1 MKQLGFI
8 GALIVGAILFAVIT
22 VNMFLIDVGRGE
34 MAILIRK
41 TGLDVTNN
49 DEVAPSEDHKG
60 VQSAVLTEGRHWFNP
75 YDWEWEVIKQQ
86 EIPEGK
92 LGVLVSLTGDD
103 LPYGEFLARLDEKGD
118 PTTKGIMPEVL
129 KPGRHPIN
137 PYLFRVEEHE
147 PETVNAGYKGVVT
160 NLAGPIPGNPN
171 TLLVEEGFRGV
182 QPTTKDPGTYYLNP
196 YRERLTEVDCR
207 SQRYNLSETGEMGF
221 PSKDGF
227 WVSLDGIIEFR
238 VNPERA
244 AQVYVEYNDETNQS
258 PGTRTDRIDEEI
270 IAKVIMP
277 NARSFCRLEGS
288 NKLGRDFIQGE
299 TRTKF
304 QEDFQEAMQAAC
316 EPLGIEIIQALITR
330 IRPPQQIA
338 GPVRDREVSKQ
349 EALQYMQQIE
359 QQESEQKLA
368 IEKAMVQQKKAV
380 VVAEQEVVKL
390 TTDALREQEVAVTKA
405 NQELAVAKLKLDAA
419 LDEAAAI
426 KARGKAAADVI
437 RFENEAEAAGWV
449 KAVEAFKGDGDSY
462 AQYVLFQKLA
472 PSYRQLMANTADSP
486 IMKIFDMFVS
496 GESNTSKSKAVPAGT
511 TADANPASP
520 ASE

>member
-1 MKQLGFI
+1 MKKLGPVL
-8 GALIVGAILFAVIT
+8 GLVAFAVLFSVIAI
-22 VNMFLIDVGRGE
+22 NMFLIDVGRGE

-41 TGLDVTNN
+41 TGQDITNGE
-49 DEVAPSEDHKG
+49 EVAPSEEFKG
-60 VQSAVLTEGRHWFNP
+60 VQKAVLTEGRHWKNP
-75 YDWEWEVIKQQ
+75 YDWEWEVIRQTV
-86 EIPEGK
+86 IPEGK
-92 LGVLVSLTGDD
+92 LGVLVSLTGED
-103 LPYGEFLARLDEKGD
+103 LPYGEFLAVVDGSGE

-129 KPGRHPIN
+129 NPGRYPVN
-137 PYLFRVEEHE
+137 PHLFKVIEAE
-147 PETVNAGYKGVVT
+147 PQTVNAGFKGVLT
-160 NLAGPIPGNPN
+160 NLAGPIPQDPN
-171 TLLVEEGFRGV
+171 TLLVEVGLRGV
-182 QPTTKDPGTYYLNP
+182 QPSTKDPGTYYLNP

-207 SQRYNLSETGEMGF
+207 SQRYNLSESGEMGF

-238 VNPERA
+238 VDPDRA
-244 AQVYVEYNDETNQS
+244 AQVYVEYNDSDN
-258 PGTRTDRIDEEI
+258 GDRIDEEI

-304 QEDFQEAMQAAC
+304 QEDFQTAMQTAC

-349 EALQYMQQIE
+349 EALQYMQQIK

-368 IEKAMVQQKKAV
+368 IEKALVKQKQEIVKAD
-380 VVAEQEVVKL
+380 QLVVKL
-390 TTDALREQEVAVTKA
+390 TTDAMREQEVAVTKA
-405 NQELAVAKLKLDAA
+405 NQQLAVAQLKLDAA
-419 LDEAAAI
+419 QDEAAAI
-426 KARGKAAADVI
+426 EARGKADADVI

-449 KAVEAFKGDGDSY
+449 KAVAAFDGKGESY

-486 IMKIFDMFVS
+486 IMKIFEMFVNESEQPAAAKREPAKPESAS
-496 GESNTSKSKAVPAGT
+496 GDGN
-511 TADANPASP
+511 
-520 ASE
+520 